1 MLDYNKIID
10 DISKM
15 DKKTLLKRYWLDELK
30 ANQYMIDYF
39 LDSFYELELKNIKAF
54 YDKQKNRIKINNNYI
69 LYEYDRKYDDDFIM
83 FFQWLIYWLYNI

>member
-15 DKKTLLKRYWLDELK
+15 DKKELLNRYWLDDLK
-30 ANQYMIDYF
+30 TSQYMIDYF
-39 LDSFYELELKNIKAF
+39 LDKFYELELKNIKAF
-54 YDKQKNRIKINNNYI
+54 YDKQKNEIKINDDYI
-69 LYEYDRKYDDDFIM
+69 LYPYDRKYDDDFIM